1 LRVKKPRLRRGR
13 ERGAEVEIPAYE
25 AMQHNGRLGERV
37 LEILMRNVSTRNYE
51 GVLPDMAE
59 TVGIKKSSVSRDKGS
74 SLLLTL

>member
-37 LEILMRNVSTRNYE
+37 LEILMRNVSTRN
-51 GVLPDMAE
+51 A
-59 TVGIKKSSVSRDKGS
+59 
-74 SLLLTL
+74 